1 MLLIAV
7 CCGVPHCRHDRYSV
21 DGEEIEIKGLAEPF
35 VLELELDEATC
46 LLRAHPSFLCPGHF

>member
-1 MLLIAV
+1 M
-7 CCGVPHCRHDRYSV
+7 PHCRHDRYSV